1 MNHSFLKNLDL
12 KCIIYCIIFYPPYNL
27 LTIKQALNIL
37 PVFMCLEAGKGGI
50 TVRDIQKMAI
60 EHDFIW
66 SEKEFADMV
75 YFFDSNGD
83 GKVSIFVN

>member
-1 MNHSFLKNLDL
+1 
-12 KCIIYCIIFYPPYNL
+12 
-27 LTIKQALNIL
+27 
-37 PVFMCLEAGKGGI
+37 MCSEAGKGGI
-50 TVRDIQKMAI
+50 TVRDIQKMAK

-83 GKVSIFVN
+83 GKVSIFCKLSFSIQKKRRLVQLITVTIKLSHFFSPQI